1 MEKDKKRKSFIG
13 SVKASKEK
21 RENFLLGKMSLND
34 AFCAGY
40 LDVSR
45 APLKGIANMLRENPT
60 IIRDRCIDEF
70 IVPYCYEN
78 LFKTDS
84 QNAFDE
90 KHRELCKII
99 HNYYC
104 ENGYKEFSVG
114 KAQKWINM
122 ALKYAWIFDAEDSE
136 KLTQIEE
143 YCHVPIDRY
152 ISEPIVN
159 ELGVDLPE
167 YNGFKMPQ
175 ARPFSA
181 EKRNYSWSRITD
193 YNTYLECQS
202 KIKNAI
208 KEKDYESALEW
219 EFDYWQ
225 KAKEEKS
232 GK

>member
-34 AFCAGY
+34 AFRAGY
-40 LDVSR
+40 YDVSR
-45 APLKGIANMLRENPT
+45 APLKGIANMLKEKST

-70 IVPYCYEN
+70 IVPYCYDN
-78 LFKTDS
+78 LFKTDN
-84 QNAFDE
+84 QNAFDK

-104 ENGYKEFSVG
+104 KNGYKEFNVG

-122 ALKYAWIFDAEDSE
+122 ALKYAWIYDTEDSE

-152 ISEPIVN
+152 IADPIVN
-159 ELGVDLPE
+159 ELGVDLLE
-167 YNGFKMPQ
+167 YDGFKMSDK
-175 ARPFSA
+175 RPFSA
-181 EKRNYSWSRITD
+181 EKSNYSWSRITD
-193 YNTYLECQS
+193 YDAYLECQWQ
-202 KIKNAI
+202 IKNVI
-208 KEKDYESALEW
+208 KEKGYESSLEW